1 MHCNVYMIIGI
12 YTVDNSTIIDHD
24 VLVLTLPPSPLIVI
38 SVHSS
43 NVLASFVV
51 LVADFEGA
59 VVGTVEDDGDVFSST
74 SMAKII
80 NLSMMC

>member
-1 MHCNVYMIIGI
+1 M
-12 YTVDNSTIIDHD
+12 DNSNIIDHD
-24 VLVLTLPPSPLIVI
+24 VLVLTLPPSPLIVL

-43 NVLASFVV
+43 NVLAVS
-51 LVADFEGA
+51 LADFEGA
-59 VVGTVEDDGDVFSST
+59 AVGTVEDDGDVFSST